1 MIDPQRA
8 RDELGALV
16 AGPLSDDDI
25 LDRYARV
32 VWNSLT
38 EPGDAAA
45 GILTGSLGAFEAL
58 ARVRRGDISDSIL
71 EPGEARAAMQRWEPR
86 MRPGTVELKEDPRD
100 PERASGLPRP

>member
-71 EPGEARAAMQRWEPR
+71 RLECFQLLNATLLSVA
-86 MRPGTVELKEDPRD
+86 VL
-100 PERASGLPRP
+100 L

>member
-86 MRPGTVELKEDPRD
+86 MRPGTVSGVLRTA
-100 PERASGLPRP
+100 RAARLRLGRGT